1 LGIAASRPVPSHAPA
16 AFDAQAMQAALRG
29 IPGLDVDKGLR
40 STEGDL
46 PFYVSLLTKFIIGQA
61 DAVHRIHRCLDDGD
75 ASGAELVA
83 HTLKGVASNLGM
95 QGLAATAGDLEH
107 LLIAHAS
114 PLIRNALIAQAQDL
128 LNGMVVNLHAIP
140 GLQVNQD
147 FVVATE
153 LTPEQRSIA
162 IARLATIKELVAQS
176 DANATE
182 LWEAHAPILTALL
195 ANGPEVHAA
204 ISGYDFELAMEL
216 LQGCEVDALQT
227 V

>member
-1 LGIAASRPVPSHAPA
+1 
-16 AFDAQAMQAALRG
+16 
-29 IPGLDVDKGLR
+29 
-40 STEGDL
+40 
-46 PFYVSLLTKFIIGQA
+46 
-61 DAVHRIHRCLDDGD
+61 
-75 ASGAELVA
+75 
-83 HTLKGVASNLGM
+83 
-95 QGLAATAGDLEH
+95 LAATAGDLEH

-182 LWEAHAPILTALL
+182 MWEAHAPILTALL

-216 LQGCEVDALQT
+216 LQGCEVDALQA